1 MYRRILGIRCSERGS
16 KNSKGEMVKGISFL
30 FAIYA
35 DGKLTIINCQ
45 GIIFYHYKTGF

>member
-1 MYRRILGIRCSERGS
+1 MM
-16 KNSKGEMVKGISFL
+16 KNISFL

-45 GIIFYHYKTGF
+45 GIIFTTKIQALERSEKQMRYKNGENEL

>member
-1 MYRRILGIRCSERGS
+1 MM
-16 KNSKGEMVKGISFL
+16 KNISFL

-45 GIIFYHYKTGF
+45 GISYSAENQYYIQSKKQAGYINSRKTT

>member
-1 MYRRILGIRCSERGS
+1 MM
-16 KNSKGEMVKGISFL
+16 KNISFL

-45 GIIFYHYKTGF
+45 GIIFHRYKTGFWMHGETIAVQKGRK